1 MITLNLTQPYRM
13 MNWRLGGYGITYNCC
28 CYAVVACRHARRCF
42 WQSVFGD
49 NSLSLPVDWW
59 HNCRSLPCKA
69 GRLLNIFL
77 SLNHH
82 HPEHLD
88 NVTIRKHPRETRIQ
102 TAMADTIHVAK
113 PSRS

>member
-13 MNWRLGGYGITYNCC
+13 MNWRIGGYGVTYHCRC
-28 CYAVVACRHARRCF
+28 DAIVACRHARRCF

-59 HNCRSLPCKA
+59 HYCSSMPCKA